1 MTPARFREVERLY
14 HLALERPENERNAFL
29 REASA
34 DDQSLLQEVES
45 LLAHH
50 PHGEDFLEVPAVEL
64 AAKVLARAPGPP
76 RESREAEPLMV
87 GKTVSH
93 YRIVDKLGGGGM
105 GVVYKAQDARLRRF
119 VALKFLPDEVARDPQ
134 ALRRFEREARAA
146 SALNHPGICTIYD
159 IGEHEGRA
167 FIVMEHLEGVTLKHR
182 IAAGARHGAPLPTDT
197 LLELAIEIADGLD
210 AAHAKGIVHRD
221 IKPANIFVTD
231 RGHAKI
237 LDFGLAKRVFPA
249 IPGRQT
255 GGRERVPSAAE
266 EPTRPSEGATASLIE
281 DSISTEGAAIG
292 TLAYMSPEQAR
303 GEELDTRTD
312 LFSFGAVLYEMGT
325 GRQAFQGSST
335 AAIFAA
341 ILTQSPAPASRL
353 NPALPAKLEE
363 IIGKALEKD
372 RDQRYQH
379 ASEIRSDLERLKRDT
394 GAAQA
399 TAAIRPVAARV
410 WWWAAGVLL
419 AALAAGGYFYAH
431 RVPRLTDKDTI
442 VLADFSNTT
451 GDSVF
456 DGTLRQGLAV
466 QLEQSPFLKIMD
478 DAQVRGVLRRMSLS
492 PGARITDPIAHEI
505 CVREGASATIDGA
518 IASLGK
524 NYVITLQAIACQDGA
539 TLAREQI
546 QAPDK
551 EHVLNAVGAAA
562 TAMRGKLGESLNSIE
577 KLNRPLEQA
586 TTSSLEAL
594 QNYTEGMSEMEQG
607 RFLAAV
613 PLFERAAALDRNF
626 AMAYEFVS
634 VAFDNAG
641 DLAMSREYSRKA
653 FALIDRVSE
662 RERSSIAAS
671 YYGDSGELDKE
682 TEAYRLGIRNYPR
695 WWGFHNNLSECLI
708 DQGQYEEGLREGLE
722 AARLEP
728 KVEPPNRRQLDAYMC
743 LNRLAEARQ
752 LADKLRQS
760 GLGGARIHQRLL
772 ELAYVDD
779 DRTAIDRET
788 QWFAG
793 KPEEYLSFG
802 LQAADRNVLG
812 KRRESHE
819 LFQRAA
825 DKARHLGL
833 QNVASGFDEADA
845 QADALL
851 GDCQTV
857 RRLGRPV
864 LALAVCG
871 DAAQAEKLAA
881 ETSKLFPNG
890 TIWNAVQLPEM
901 RAALALRRGQPAKS
915 VELLTSASPYES
927 AYFGAVYLRG
937 LAYLRL
943 NKGVEAAAEFQKI
956 VDHKGANWGSG
967 WRHPYWA
974 QFYALSYLG
983 VARGSALA
991 GDTARARKAFE
1002 DFLALWK
1009 DADPDI
1015 PILKQAKAEYA
1026 KLN

>member
-1 MTPARFREVERLY
+1 MTPARFQEVERLY

-50 PHGEDFLEVPAVEL
+50 RKGENFLPAPAAEL
-64 AAKVLARAPGPP
+64 AAKVFAGAQGPP

-134 ALRRFEREARAA
+134 ALGRFEREARAA
-146 SALNHPGICTIYD
+146 SALNHPNICTIHD

-182 IAAGARHGAPLPTDT
+182 IAAGARHGGPLPTGT

-221 IKPANIFVTD
+221 IKPANIFVTE

-249 IPGRQT
+249 IPGRQA
-255 GGRERVPSAAE
+255 GGRERLPSAAE
-266 EPTRPSEGATASLIE
+266 EPNRPSEVATASLLE
-281 DSISTEGAAIG
+281 DSISTEGKAIG

-303 GEELDTRTD
+303 GEDLDTRTD

-325 GRQAFQGSST
+325 GRQAFQGGST

-353 NPALPAKLEE
+353 NPALPAKLGE

-372 RDQRYQH
+372 RDRRYQH
-379 ASEIRSDLERLKRDT
+379 ASEIRTDLERLKRDT
-394 GAAQA
+394 GAPQA
-399 TAAIRPVAARV
+399 AAAVRPVAARV
-410 WWWAAGVLL
+410 WWWAAGLLL

-431 RVPRLTDKDTI
+431 RMPRLTDKDI

-451 GDSVF
+451 GDPVF

-478 DAQVRGVLRRMSLS
+478 DAQVQGVLRRMNLP
-492 PGARITDPIAHEI
+492 PGARITIPIAHEI
-505 CVREGASATIDGA
+505 CVREGAAATIDGA

-524 NYVITLQAIACQDGA
+524 NYVITLQAIACQEGA

-551 EHVLNAVGAAA
+551 EHVLNAVGTAA
-562 TAMRGKLGESLNSIE
+562 TSIRGKLGESLNSIE

-594 QNYTEGMSEMEQG
+594 QDYSEGMSEMEQG
-607 RFLAAV
+607 RFLAAA
-613 PLFERAAALDRNF
+613 PLFERAAGLDPNF

-662 RERSSIAAS
+662 HERVSIAGS

-682 TEAYRLGIRNYPR
+682 MEAFRLGIRNYPR

-708 DQGQYEEGLREGLE
+708 AQGQYEEGLREGLE

-728 KVEPPNRRQLDAYMC
+728 KVEPPYRRQLDAYMC

-752 LADKLRQS
+752 LEEKLRQS
-760 GLGGARIHQRLL
+760 GLGGARIHQRFL

-779 DRTAIDRET
+779 DKTAIDRET

-793 KPEEYLSFG
+793 KPEEYLSLG
-802 LQAADRNVLG
+802 LQAANRNLLG

-825 DKARHLGL
+825 DKAGHLGL
-833 QNVASGFDEADA
+833 HNVAAEFEEADA

-851 GDCQTV
+851 GNCQTL
-857 RRLGRPV
+857 RRLGRPA
-864 LALAVCG
+864 LALAICG

-901 RAALALRRGQPAKS
+901 RAALALRRDQPAKS
-915 VELLTSASPYES
+915 VQLLTYASPYER

-974 QFYALSYLG
+974 HFYALSSLG

-1009 DADPDI
+1009 GADPDI

>member
-1 MTPARFREVERLY
+1 
-14 HLALERPENERNAFL
+14 
-29 REASA
+29 
-34 DDQSLLQEVES
+34 
-45 LLAHH
+45 
-50 PHGEDFLEVPAVEL
+50 
-64 AAKVLARAPGPP
+64 
-76 RESREAEPLMV
+76 
-87 GKTVSH
+87 
-93 YRIVDKLGGGGM
+93 
-105 GVVYKAQDARLRRF
+105 
-119 VALKFLPDEVARDPQ
+119 
-134 ALRRFEREARAA
+134 
-146 SALNHPGICTIYD
+146 
-159 IGEHEGRA
+159 
-167 FIVMEHLEGVTLKHR
+167 
-182 IAAGARHGAPLPTDT
+182 
-197 LLELAIEIADGLD
+197 
-210 AAHAKGIVHRD
+210 
-221 IKPANIFVTD
+221 
-231 RGHAKI
+231 
-237 LDFGLAKRVFPA
+237 
-249 IPGRQT
+249 
-255 GGRERVPSAAE
+255 
-266 EPTRPSEGATASLIE
+266 
-281 DSISTEGAAIG
+281 
-292 TLAYMSPEQAR
+292 MSPEQAR

-341 ILTQSPAPASRL
+341 ILTQSPTPASRL

-379 ASEIRSDLERLKRDT
+379 ASEIRADLERLKRDT

-399 TAAIRPVAARV
+399 AATVRPVAARV
-410 WWWAAGVLL
+410 RWWAAGVLL

-451 GDSVF
+451 GDPVF

-466 QLEQSPFLKIMD
+466 QLEQSPFLKIME
-478 DAQVRGVLRRMSLS
+478 DAQVQGVLRLMSLP
-492 PGARITDPIAHEI
+492 PGARITIPIAHEV
-505 CVREGASATIDGA
+505 CVRAGASATIDGA

-551 EHVLNAVGAAA
+551 EHVLNAVGTAA
-562 TAMRGKLGESLNSIE
+562 TALRGKLGESLNSIE

-594 QNYTEGMSEMEQG
+594 QNYTAGMSEMEQG
-607 RFLAAV
+607 RFLPAV
-613 PLFERAAALDRNF
+613 PLFERAIALDPNF
-626 AMAYEFVS
+626 AMAYEYVS

-641 DLAMSREYSRKA
+641 DLAMRREYSRKA

-662 RERSSIAAS
+662 YERGLIAAS
-671 YYGDSGELDKE
+671 YYEDSGELDKE
-682 TEAYRLGIRNYPR
+682 TEVLRLGIRNYPR
-695 WWGFHNNLSECLI
+695 SWGFHNDLSVACI

-728 KVEPPNRRQLDAYMC
+728 KVEPPYRRQLDAYMC
-743 LNRLAEARQ
+743 LNRFAEARQ
-752 LADKLRQS
+752 VAEKLRQS
-760 GLGGARIHQRLL
+760 GLGGARIHQRFL

-802 LQAADRNVLG
+802 LQAANRNVLG

-819 LFQRAA
+819 LFLRAA

-833 QNVASGFDEADA
+833 HNVASEFDEADA

-851 GDCQTV
+851 GNCQTV

-864 LALAVCG
+864 LALAICG

-901 RAALALRRGQPAKS
+901 RAALALRRDQPAKS

-943 NKGVEAAAEFQKI
+943 KKGVEAAAEFQKI
-956 VDHKGANWGSG
+956 VDHKGANWGSV
-967 WRHPYWA
+967 WLHPFWG

-1009 DADPDI
+1009 DADPDV

>member
-1 MTPARFREVERLY
+1 MLG
-14 HLALERPENERNAFL
+14 
-29 REASA
+29 
-34 DDQSLLQEVES
+34 QSI
-45 LLAHH
+45 
-50 PHGEDFLEVPAVEL
+50 
-64 AAKVLARAPGPP
+64 
-76 RESREAEPLMV
+76 
-87 GKTVSH
+87 SH
-93 YRIVDKLGGGGM
+93 YRILERLGGGM
-105 GVVYKAQDARLRRF
+105 GVVYKAEDTRLHRF
-119 VALKFLPDEVARDPQ
+119 VALKFLVGAQGLAPVQDAA
-134 ALRRFEREARAA
+134 ALERFKREAQAA
-146 SALNHPGICTIYD
+146 SALNHPNICTIYD
-159 IGEHEGRA
+159 IGEHEGQA
-167 FIVMEHLEGVTLKHR
+167 FIAMEFLEGVTLKGR
-182 IAAGARHGAPLPTDT
+182 LAGKPLKTDE
-197 LLELAIEIADGLD
+197 LLELAVQMTRGLE
-210 AAHAKGIVHRD
+210 AAHAKGIIHRD
-221 IKPANIFVTD
+221 IKPANIFVTTH
-231 RGHAKI
+231 GQVKI
-237 LDFGLAKRVFPA
+237 LDFGVAKWADRRRAPHDA
-249 IPGRQT
+249 P
-255 GGRERVPSAAE
+255 
-266 EPTRPSEGATASLIE
+266 TASVDPDEL
-281 DSISTEGAAIG
+281 TCPGAAIG
-292 TLAYMSPEQAR
+292 TVAYMSPEQAR
-303 GEELDTRTD
+303 GEAVDTRTD

-325 GRQAFQGSST
+325 GRQAFPGSST

-341 ILTQSPAPASRL
+341 ILTQNPTPASRL
-353 NPALPAKLEE
+353 NPALPAKLEA
-363 IIGKALEKD
+363 IIGKTLEKD
-372 RDQRYQH
+372 RDRRYQH
-379 ASEIRSDLERLKRDT
+379 ASEIRADLEGLKRGT
-394 GAAQA
+394 GAVQA
-399 TAAIRPVAARV
+399 ATTVRPVAAKLWR
-410 WWWAAGVLL
+410 WAAGVLL

-431 RVPRLTDKDTI
+431 RTVKLTDKDTI

-451 GDSVF
+451 GDPVF
-456 DGTLRQGLAV
+456 EGTLRQGLAV
-466 QLEQSPFLKIMD
+466 QLEQSPFLKIME
-478 DAQVRGVLRRMSLS
+478 DAQVQGVLRLMNLP
-492 PGARITDPIAHEI
+492 PGARITNPIAHEV
-505 CVREGASATIDGA
+505 CVREGAAATIDGT

-524 NYVITLQAIACQDGA
+524 NYVITLQAVGCQNGA

-551 EHVLNAVGAAA
+551 EHVLNALGTAA

-594 QNYTEGMSEMEQG
+594 QNYTAGMSEMGQG

-613 PLFERAAALDRNF
+613 PLFERAIALDPNF
-626 AMAYEFVS
+626 AMAYDFVS

-641 DLAMSREYSRKA
+641 DLAMRREYSRKA

-662 RERSSIAAS
+662 RERGFIAGS
-671 YYGDSGELDKE
+671 YYEDSGELDKE
-682 TEAYRLGIRNYPR
+682 IDTFRMGLRNYPR
-695 WWGFHNNLSECLI
+695 WWGFHNELSTSCI

-722 AARLEP
+722 AARLQP
-728 KVEPPNRRQLDAYMC
+728 DVEPPYRRQLDAYMC

-760 GLGGARIHQRLL
+760 GLGGARIHQRFL

-779 DRTAIDRET
+779 NRTAIDREI

-793 KPEEYLSFG
+793 KPEEYLSLG
-802 LQAADRNVLG
+802 LQAANRNVLG

-819 LFQRAA
+819 LFRRAA

-833 QNVASGFDEADA
+833 HNVASEFDEADA

-851 GDCQTV
+851 GNCQTV

-864 LALAVCG
+864 LALAICG
-871 DAAQAEKLAA
+871 ETAQAEKLAA

-901 RAALALRRGQPAKS
+901 RAAIALQRDQPAKS

-927 AYFGAVYLRG
+927 AYFGAVYMRG

-967 WRHPYWA
+967 WRHPYWG
-974 QFYALSYLG
+974 QFYSLSYLG
-983 VARGSALA
+983 AARGAALG

-1002 DFLALWK
+1002 DFLELWK
-1009 DADPDI
+1009 DGDPDI

>member
-1 MTPARFREVERLY
+1 M
-14 HLALERPENERNAFL
+14 
-29 REASA
+29 
-34 DDQSLLQEVES
+34 
-45 LLAHH
+45 LAHH
-50 PHGEDFLEVPAVEL
+50 LKGENFLQAPALEL
-64 AAKVLARAPGPP
+64 AAKVFAGAPDPP
-76 RESREAEPLMV
+76 RESGETDPLMV
-87 GKTVSH
+87 GKTVTH
-93 YRIVDKLGGGGM
+93 YCIVDKLGGGGM
-105 GVVYKAQDARLRRF
+105 GVVYKARDARLRRF
-119 VALKFLPDEVARDPQ
+119 VALKFLPDEVARDSQ
-134 ALRRFEREARAA
+134 ALSRFEREARAA
-146 SALNHPGICTIYD
+146 SAPNHPDICTIYD

-167 FIVMEHLEGVTLKHR
+167 FIVMEHLEGVTLKER
-182 IAAGARHGAPLPTDT
+182 LVGSGRVPAQPGRPRGSPLPMD
-197 LLELAIEIADGLD
+197 LLLGLAIEIADGLD

-221 IKPANIFVTD
+221 IKPANIFVTE

-249 IPGRQT
+249 IPGREAR
-255 GGRERVPSAAE
+255 GRERVPSAAE
-266 EPTRPSEGATASLIE
+266 EPNRPSEVATASLLE

-325 GRQAFQGSST
+325 GQQAFQGSST

-353 NPALPAKLEE
+353 NPALPANLEE

-372 RDQRYQH
+372 RDRRYQH
-379 ASEIRSDLERLKRDT
+379 ASEIRTDLERLKRERDT
-394 GAAQA
+394 AQA
-399 TAAIRPVAARV
+399 AAMVRPVAPRV
-410 WWWAAGVLL
+410 WWWAAAVLL

-431 RVPRLTDKDTI
+431 RAPRLTDKDTI

-466 QLEQSPFLKIMD
+466 QLEQSPFLKTMD
-478 DAQVRGVLRRMSLS
+478 DAQVQGVLRRMNL
-492 PGARITDPIAHEI
+492 PLGARITIPIAHEI
-505 CVREGASATIDGA
+505 CVREGASATIEGT
-518 IASLGK
+518 IASLGR

-551 EHVLNAVGAAA
+551 EHVLNAVGTAA
-562 TAMRGKLGESLNSIE
+562 TALRGKLGESLNSIE

-594 QNYTEGMSEMEQG
+594 QDYTEGMSEMEQG
-607 RFLAAV
+607 RFLPAV
-613 PLFERAAALDRNF
+613 PLFERAIALDRNF

-662 RERSSIAAS
+662 RERSSIAGS
-671 YYGDSGELDKE
+671 YYGDNGELDKE
-682 TEAYRLGIRNYPR
+682 TEAFRMGIRNYPR
-695 WWGFHNNLSECLI
+695 WWGFHNNLSECYI
-708 DQGQYEEGLREGLE
+708 EQGQYEEGLREGLE
-722 AARLEP
+722 AARLQP
-728 KVEPPNRRQLDAYMC
+728 KVEPPYRRQLDAYMC
-743 LNRLAEARQ
+743 LNRFAEARQ
-752 LADKLRQS
+752 LAEKLRQS
-760 GLGGARIHQRLL
+760 GLGGARIHQRFL
-772 ELAYVDD
+772 ELAYVDN
-779 DRTAIDRET
+779 DRTAIDRAT

-802 LQAADRNVLG
+802 LQAANRNVLG

-833 QNVASGFDEADA
+833 HNVASEFDEADA
-845 QADALL
+845 QADALM
-851 GDCQTV
+851 GNCQSV
-857 RRLGRPV
+857 RRLGRPG
-864 LALAVCG
+864 LALAFCG

-890 TIWNAVQLPEM
+890 TIWNAVQLPQM
-901 RAALALRRGQPAKS
+901 RAAIAIRRDQPAKG

-927 AYFGAVYLRG
+927 AHFGAVYLRG

-967 WRHPYWA
+967 WRHPYWG

-983 VARGSALA
+983 VARGWALA
-991 GDTARARKAFE
+991 GDTARARRAFE

-1009 DADPDI
+1009 DADPDV
-1015 PILKQAKAEYA
+1015 PILKQAKTEYA

>member
-1 MTPARFREVERLY
+1 
-14 HLALERPENERNAFL
+14 
-29 REASA
+29 
-34 DDQSLLQEVES
+34 
-45 LLAHH
+45 
-50 PHGEDFLEVPAVEL
+50 
-64 AAKVLARAPGPP
+64 
-76 RESREAEPLMV
+76 
-87 GKTVSH
+87 
-93 YRIVDKLGGGGM
+93 
-105 GVVYKAQDARLRRF
+105 
-119 VALKFLPDEVARDPQ
+119 
-134 ALRRFEREARAA
+134 
-146 SALNHPGICTIYD
+146 
-159 IGEHEGRA
+159 
-167 FIVMEHLEGVTLKHR
+167 
-182 IAAGARHGAPLPTDT
+182 
-197 LLELAIEIADGLD
+197 
-210 AAHAKGIVHRD
+210 
-221 IKPANIFVTD
+221 
-231 RGHAKI
+231 
-237 LDFGLAKRVFPA
+237 
-249 IPGRQT
+249 
-255 GGRERVPSAAE
+255 
-266 EPTRPSEGATASLIE
+266 
-281 DSISTEGAAIG
+281 
-292 TLAYMSPEQAR
+292 MSPEQAR

-325 GRQAFQGSST
+325 GQQAFQGSST

-353 NPALPAKLEE
+353 NPALPAKLGE
-363 IIGKALEKD
+363 IIGKALEKN

-379 ASEIRSDLERLKRDT
+379 ASEIRTDLDRLKRGT

-399 TAAIRPVAARV
+399 AATVRPAAARV

-431 RVPRLTDKDTI
+431 RVPRLTDNDI

-451 GDSVF
+451 GDPVF

-466 QLEQSPFLKIMD
+466 QLEQSPFLKIME
-478 DAQVRGVLRRMSLS
+478 DAQVQGVLRRMSLS
-492 PGARITDPIAHEI
+492 PGARITIPIAHEI

-551 EHVLNAVGAAA
+551 EHVLNAVGTAT

-577 KLNRPLEQA
+577 KLNRPLELA
-586 TTSSLEAL
+586 TTASLEAL
-594 QNYTEGMSEMEQG
+594 QDYTEGMSEMEQG

-613 PLFERAAALDRNF
+613 PLFERAVALDRNF

-634 VAFDNAG
+634 AAFDNAG
-641 DLAMSREYSRKA
+641 DSAMSREYSRKA

-662 RERSSIAAS
+662 RERASIAGS
-671 YYGDSGELDKE
+671 YYGDSGEVDKE
-682 TEAYRLGIRNYPR
+682 TEAFRLGVRNYPR

-728 KVEPPNRRQLDAYMC
+728 KVEPPYRRQLDAYMC

-752 LADKLRQS
+752 VVEKLRQS
-760 GLGGARIHQRLL
+760 GLGGARIHQRFL
-772 ELAYVDD
+772 ELAFVDD
-779 DRTAIDRET
+779 DRTAIDREI

-802 LQAADRNVLG
+802 LQAANRNVLG
-812 KRRESHE
+812 ARRESHE
-819 LFQRAA
+819 LFRRAA

-833 QNVASGFDEADA
+833 HNVASEFDEADA

-851 GDCQTV
+851 GNCQTV

-864 LALAVCG
+864 LALAFCG

-901 RAALALRRGQPAKS
+901 RAAIALRRDQPAKS

-927 AYFGAVYLRG
+927 AYLGAVYLRG

-943 NKGVEAAAEFQKI
+943 KKGVEAAAEFQKI

-967 WRHPYWA
+967 WRHPFWG
-974 QFYALSYLG
+974 QFYALSFLG

-1015 PILKQAKAEYA
+1015 PILKQAKAEFA
-1026 KLN
+1026 SLQ

>member
-1 MTPARFREVERLY
+1 MRPERLREVERLY
-14 HLALERPENERNAFL
+14 HLALERPENVRGTFL

-34 DDQSLLQEVES
+34 GDHSLVQEVES
-45 LLAHH
+45 LLVHH
-50 PHGEDFLEVPAVEL
+50 SLGGDFLEVPAVEL

-76 RESREAEPLMV
+76 GESREADPLMV

-105 GVVYKAQDARLRRF
+105 GVVYKARDARLRRF

-134 ALRRFEREARAA
+134 ALSRFQREARAA
-146 SALNHPGICTIYD
+146 SALNHPDICTIYD

-221 IKPANIFVTD
+221 IKPANIFVTE

-249 IPGRQT
+249 IPGRQA
-255 GGRERVPSAAE
+255 GGRERAPGTAE
-266 EPTRPSEGATASLIE
+266 ELNKPSEVATASLIE
-281 DSISTEGAAIG
+281 DSISTEGAAMG

-325 GRQAFQGSST
+325 GQQAFQGSST

-353 NPALPAKLEE
+353 NPALPAKLGE
-363 IIGKALEKD
+363 IIGKALEKN

-379 ASEIRSDLERLKRDT
+379 ASEIRTDLDRLKRGT

-399 TAAIRPVAARV
+399 AATVRPAAARV

-431 RVPRLTDKDTI
+431 RVPRLTDNDI

-451 GDSVF
+451 GDPVF

-466 QLEQSPFLKIMD
+466 QLEQSPFLKIME
-478 DAQVRGVLRRMSLS
+478 DAQVQGVLRRMSLS
-492 PGARITDPIAHEI
+492 PGARITIPIAHEI

-551 EHVLNAVGAAA
+551 EHVLNAVGTAT

-577 KLNRPLEQA
+577 KLNRPLELA
-586 TTSSLEAL
+586 TTASLEAL
-594 QNYTEGMSEMEQG
+594 QDYTEGMSEMEQG

-613 PLFERAAALDRNF
+613 PLFERAVALDRNF

-634 VAFDNAG
+634 AAFDNAG
-641 DLAMSREYSRKA
+641 DSAMSREYSRKA

-662 RERSSIAAS
+662 RERASIAGS
-671 YYGDSGELDKE
+671 YYGDSGEVDKE
-682 TEAYRLGIRNYPR
+682 TEAFRLGVRNYPR

-728 KVEPPNRRQLDAYMC
+728 KVEPPYRRQLDAYMC

-752 LADKLRQS
+752 VVEKLRQS
-760 GLGGARIHQRLL
+760 GLGGARIHQRFL
-772 ELAYVDD
+772 ELAFVDD
-779 DRTAIDRET
+779 DRTAIDREI

-802 LQAADRNVLG
+802 LQAANRNVLG
-812 KRRESHE
+812 ARRESHE
-819 LFQRAA
+819 LFRRAA

-833 QNVASGFDEADA
+833 HNVASEFDEADA

-851 GDCQTV
+851 GNCQTV

-864 LALAVCG
+864 LALAFCG

-901 RAALALRRGQPAKS
+901 RAAIALRRDQPAKS

-927 AYFGAVYLRG
+927 AYIGAVYLRG

-943 NKGVEAAAEFQKI
+943 KKGVEAAAEFQKI

-967 WRHPYWA
+967 WRHPFWG
-974 QFYALSYLG
+974 QFYALSFLG

-1015 PILKQAKAEYA
+1015 PILKQAKAEFA
-1026 KLN
+1026 SLQ

>member
-1 MTPARFREVERLY
+1 
-14 HLALERPENERNAFL
+14 
-29 REASA
+29 
-34 DDQSLLQEVES
+34 
-45 LLAHH
+45 
-50 PHGEDFLEVPAVEL
+50 
-64 AAKVLARAPGPP
+64 
-76 RESREAEPLMV
+76 
-87 GKTVSH
+87 
-93 YRIVDKLGGGGM
+93 
-105 GVVYKAQDARLRRF
+105 
-119 VALKFLPDEVARDPQ
+119 
-134 ALRRFEREARAA
+134 
-146 SALNHPGICTIYD
+146 
-159 IGEHEGRA
+159 
-167 FIVMEHLEGVTLKHR
+167 
-182 IAAGARHGAPLPTDT
+182 
-197 LLELAIEIADGLD
+197 
-210 AAHAKGIVHRD
+210 
-221 IKPANIFVTD
+221 
-231 RGHAKI
+231 
-237 LDFGLAKRVFPA
+237 
-249 IPGRQT
+249 
-255 GGRERVPSAAE
+255 
-266 EPTRPSEGATASLIE
+266 
-281 DSISTEGAAIG
+281 
-292 TLAYMSPEQAR
+292 MSPEQAR

-335 AAIFAA
+335 GAILAA

-353 NPALPAKLEE
+353 NPALPAKLGE

-379 ASEIRSDLERLKRDT
+379 ASEIRTDLERLKRDT

-399 TAAIRPVAARV
+399 AATVRPVAARV

-431 RVPRLTDKDTI
+431 RVPRLTDKDI

-451 GDSVF
+451 GDPVF

-466 QLEQSPFLKIMD
+466 QLEQSPFLRIME
-478 DAQVRGVLRRMSLS
+478 DAQVQGVLRLMSLP
-492 PGARITDPIAHEI
+492 PGARITSPIAHEI
-505 CVREGASATIDGA
+505 CVREGAAATIDGA

-551 EHVLNAVGAAA
+551 EHVLNAVGTAA
-562 TAMRGKLGESLNSIE
+562 TAMRGKLGESLKSIE

-594 QNYTEGMSEMEQG
+594 QSYTAGMSEMEHG

-613 PLFERAAALDRNF
+613 PLFERAIALDRNF
-626 AMAYEFVS
+626 AMAYEYVC
-634 VAFDNAG
+634 AAYDNAG
-641 DLAMSREYSRKA
+641 DLAMRREYSRKA

-662 RERSSIAAS
+662 YERGLIAAS
-671 YYGDSGELDKE
+671 YYGNSGELDKE
-682 TEAYRLGIRNYPR
+682 TEVLRLGIRNYPR
-695 WWGFHNNLSECLI
+695 SWGFHNNLSESCI

-728 KVEPPNRRQLDAYMC
+728 KVEPPYRRQLDAYMC

-752 LADKLRQS
+752 LAEKLRQS
-760 GLGGARIHQRLL
+760 GLGGARIHQRFL

-802 LQAADRNVLG
+802 LQAANRNVLG

-833 QNVASGFDEADA
+833 HNVASEFDEADA

-851 GDCQTV
+851 GNCQTV
-857 RRLGRPV
+857 RRLGRPA
-864 LALAVCG
+864 LALAICG

-881 ETSKLFPNG
+881 ESSKLFPNG

-901 RAALALRRGQPAKS
+901 RAAIALRRDQPAKS

-927 AYFGAVYLRG
+927 AYLGAVYLRG
-937 LAYLRL
+937 LAYLRM

-967 WRHPYWA
+967 WRHPYWG
-974 QFYALSYLG
+974 QFYSLSYLG

-991 GDTARARKAFE
+991 GDTARARKAFG

>member
-1 MTPARFREVERLY
+1 MTPDRFREVERLY
-14 HLALERPENERNAFL
+14 HLALERPENERNTFL
-29 REASA
+29 REASGE
-34 DDQSLLQEVES
+34 DQSLLQEVES

-50 PHGEDFLEVPAVEL
+50 SKGENFLRAPAAEL
-64 AAKVLARAPGPP
+64 AAKVFAGAQGPP

-105 GVVYKAQDARLRRF
+105 GVVYKARDARLRRF

-134 ALRRFEREARAA
+134 ALGRFQREARAA
-146 SALNHPGICTIYD
+146 SALNHPNICTIYD

-197 LLELAIEIADGLD
+197 LLELAIKIADGLD

-221 IKPANIFVTD
+221 IKPANIFVTE

-249 IPGRQT
+249 LPGRQA
-255 GGRERVPSAAE
+255 GERERVPSAAE
-266 EPTRPSEGATASLIE
+266 EPEGPGERATASLTE
-281 DSISTEGAAIG
+281 DSISSAGAAIG

-335 AAIFAA
+335 AAILAA
-341 ILTQSPAPASRL
+341 ILTQSPTPASRL
-353 NPALPAKLEE
+353 NPALPAKLEK

-379 ASEIRSDLERLKRDT
+379 ASEIRTDLERLKRDT

-399 TAAIRPVAARV
+399 AATVRPVAARV

-419 AALAAGGYFYAH
+419 AALATGGYFYTH
-431 RVPRLTDKDTI
+431 RVPRLTDKDI

-451 GDSVF
+451 GDPVF

-478 DAQVRGVLRRMSLS
+478 DAQVQGVLRRMSLP
-492 PGARITDPIAHEI
+492 PGARITSSIAHEI
-505 CVREGASATIDGA
+505 CVREGAAATIEGA

-546 QAPDK
+546 QAQDK
-551 EHVLNAVGAAA
+551 EHVLNAVGNAA
-562 TAMRGKLGESLNSIE
+562 TAMRGKLGESLKSIE

-594 QNYTEGMSEMEQG
+594 QSYTAGISEMEQG

-613 PLFERAAALDRNF
+613 PLFERAIALDRNF
-626 AMAYEFVS
+626 AMAYEYVS
-634 VAFDNAG
+634 VAYDNAG
-641 DLAMSREYSRKA
+641 DFAMRREYSRKA

-662 RERSSIAAS
+662 RERGLIAAS
-671 YYGDSGELDKE
+671 YYEESGELDKE
-682 TEAYRLGIRNYPR
+682 TEVLRLGIRNYPR
-695 WWGFHNNLSECLI
+695 SWSFPNDLSVSCI
-708 DQGQYEEGLREGLE
+708 DQGQYEEGLREGVE

-728 KVEPPNRRQLDAYMC
+728 KVEPPYRRQLDAYMC

-752 LADKLRQS
+752 LAEKLRQS
-760 GLGGARIHQRLL
+760 GLGGARIHQRFL

-802 LQAADRNVLG
+802 LQAANRNVLG

-833 QNVASGFDEADA
+833 NNVASEFDEADA

-851 GDCQTV
+851 GNCQTV
-857 RRLGRPV
+857 RQLGRPV
-864 LALAVCG
+864 LALAICG

-890 TIWNAVQLPEM
+890 IIWNAVQLPEM
-901 RAALALRRGQPAKS
+901 RAAIALRRDQPAKS

-927 AYFGAVYLRG
+927 AYLGAVYLRG
-937 LAYLRL
+937 LAYLRM

-967 WRHPYWA
+967 WRHPYWG

-991 GDTARARKAFE
+991 GDTARARKAFG

-1026 KLN
+1026 TLN

>member
-1 MTPARFREVERLY
+1 MRPERFREVERLY
-14 HLALERPENERNAFL
+14 HLALERPENVRNAFL

-50 PHGEDFLEVPAVEL
+50 PLGENFLEVPAVEL
-64 AAKVLARAPGPP
+64 AAKVLARAQGPP
-76 RESREAEPLMV
+76 REFREADPLMV

-105 GVVYKAQDARLRRF
+105 GVVYKARDARLRRF

-134 ALRRFEREARAA
+134 ALSRFQREARAA
-146 SALNHPGICTIYD
+146 SALNHPDICTIYD

-182 IAAGARHGAPLPTDT
+182 IAAGARHGALLPTDT

-221 IKPANIFVTD
+221 IKPANIFITE

-249 IPGRQT
+249 IPGRQAS
-255 GGRERVPSAAE
+255 GRESVPSAGE
-266 EPTRPSEGATASLIE
+266 ELERPSEVATASLLE

-353 NPALPAKLEE
+353 NPALPAKLGE

-372 RDQRYQH
+372 RDRRYQH
-379 ASEIRSDLERLKRDT
+379 ASEIRTDLERLKRDT

-399 TAAIRPVAARV
+399 AATVRPAAARV

-431 RVPRLTDKDTI
+431 RVPRLTDKDI

-451 GDSVF
+451 GDPVF

-466 QLEQSPFLKIMD
+466 QLEQSPFLKIME
-478 DAQVRGVLRRMSLS
+478 DAQVRGVLRLMSLP
-492 PGARITDPIAHEI
+492 PGARITIPIAHEI
-505 CVREGASATIDGA
+505 CVRAGASATIDGA

-539 TLAREQI
+539 TLAREQM

-551 EHVLNAVGAAA
+551 EHVLNAVGNAA
-562 TAMRGKLGESLNSIE
+562 TALRGKLGESLKSIE

-594 QNYTEGMSEMEQG
+594 QSYTAGISEMEQG

-613 PLFERAAALDRNF
+613 PLFERAVGLDPNF
-626 AMAYEFVS
+626 AMAYEYVS
-634 VAFDNAG
+634 VAYDNAG
-641 DLAMSREYSRKA
+641 DFAMRREYSRKA

-662 RERSSIAAS
+662 RERGLIAAA
-671 YYGDSGELDKE
+671 YYEESGELDKE
-682 TEAYRLGIRNYPR
+682 TEVLRLGIRNYPR
-695 WWGFHNNLSECLI
+695 SWSFANDLSVSYI

-728 KVEPPNRRQLDAYMC
+728 KVEPPYRRQLDAYMC

-752 LADKLRQS
+752 LTEKLRQS
-760 GLGGARIHQRLL
+760 GLGGARIHQRFL

-779 DRTAIDRET
+779 DRTAIDREI

-793 KPEEYLSFG
+793 KPEEYLSLG
-802 LQAADRNVLG
+802 LQAANRNVLG

-833 QNVASGFDEADA
+833 HNVASEFDEADA

-851 GDCQTV
+851 ANCQTV
-857 RRLGRPV
+857 RRLGRPG
-864 LALAVCG
+864 LALAICG

-901 RAALALRRGQPAKS
+901 RAAIALRRGQPAKS
-915 VELLTSASPYES
+915 VELLTSASPYER

-967 WRHPYWA
+967 WRHPYWG

-1015 PILKQAKAEYA
+1015 PVLKQAKAEYA
-1026 KLN
+1026 KLD

>member
-1 MTPARFREVERLY
+1 MRPDRLPEVERLY
-14 HLALERPENERNAFL
+14 HLALERPENERDTFL

-34 DDQSLLQEVES
+34 GDHSLVQEVES

-50 PHGEDFLEVPAVEL
+50 SLGEDFLEVPAVEL
-64 AAKVLARAPGPP
+64 AAKVLAREKGPHS
-76 RESREAEPLMV
+76 EASKAEPHMV

-105 GVVYKAQDARLRRF
+105 GVVYKARDARLRRF

-134 ALRRFEREARAA
+134 ALGRFQREARAA
-146 SALNHPGICTIYD
+146 SALNHPNICTIYD

-221 IKPANIFVTD
+221 IKPANIFVTE

-249 IPGRQT
+249 SPGRQA
-255 GGRERVPSAAE
+255 GGREQVPSAVE

-292 TLAYMSPEQAR
+292 TLSYMSPEQAR
-303 GEELDTRTD
+303 GEELDIRTD

-325 GRQAFQGSST
+325 GRQAFQGGST

-372 RDQRYQH
+372 RVQRYQH
-379 ASEIRSDLERLKRDT
+379 ASEIRTDLERLKRDT
-394 GAAQA
+394 GGAQA
-399 TAAIRPVAARV
+399 AATVRPVAARV

-451 GDSVF
+451 GDPVF

-466 QLEQSPFLKIMD
+466 QLEQSPFLEIME
-478 DAQVRGVLRRMSLS
+478 DAQVQGVLRRMNLP
-492 PGARITDPIAHEI
+492 PGARITIPIAHEI
-505 CVREGASATIDGA
+505 CLREGASATIDGA

-524 NYVITLQAIACQDGA
+524 TYVITLQAIACQDGA

-551 EHVLNAVGAAA
+551 EHVLNAVGTAA

-594 QNYTEGMSEMEQG
+594 QNYTAGMSEMEQG
-607 RFLAAV
+607 RFLPAV
-613 PLFERAAALDRNF
+613 PLFQRAAALDPNF

-634 VAFDNAG
+634 AAFDNAG
-641 DLAMSREYSRKA
+641 DSAMSREYSRKA

-662 RERSSIAAS
+662 RERASITGS
-671 YYGDSGELDKE
+671 YYGDSGEMDKE
-682 TEAYRLGIRNYPR
+682 MEAYRLGIRNYPR

-728 KVEPPNRRQLDAYMC
+728 KVEPPYRRQLDAYMC

-752 LADKLRQS
+752 LAEKLRQS
-760 GLGGARIHQRLL
+760 GLGGARIHQRFL

-779 DRTAIDRET
+779 DRTSIDPET

-793 KPEEYLSFG
+793 KPEEYLSLG
-802 LQAADRNVLG
+802 LQAANRNVLG

-833 QNVASGFDEADA
+833 QNVASEFDEADA

-851 GDCQTV
+851 GNCQTV

-864 LALAVCG
+864 LALAICG
-871 DAAQAEKLAA
+871 DTAQAEKLAA

-901 RAALALRRGQPAKS
+901 RAAIALRRDQPAKS

-927 AYFGAVYLRG
+927 AYLGAVYLRG

-967 WRHPYWA
+967 WRHPFWG

-991 GDTARARKAFE
+991 GDPAKAGKAFE